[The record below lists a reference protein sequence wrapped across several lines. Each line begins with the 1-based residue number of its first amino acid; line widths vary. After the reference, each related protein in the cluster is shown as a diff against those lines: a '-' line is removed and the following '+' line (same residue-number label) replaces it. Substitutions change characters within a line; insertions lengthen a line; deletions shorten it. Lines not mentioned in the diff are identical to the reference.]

1 MKFSTKSR
9 YALRLMAEL
18 ARYAP
23 GTTVSL
29 KEISERQNLS
39 LKYLEQIVTPLAR
52 VGLVK
57 SERGSQGGYRLTKA
71 PADYTAGEILRAIE
85 GSVAPIPCLG
95 SETNECPMSDQ
106 CFTLPFWAGLDNVT
120 EEKQTILGDAE
131 LEPTFDYGASMRN
144 SGKGGSKYRNY
155 KDAAE
160 EIIQGCIDIATEV
173 GSQKI
178 GRPANGTSSEDI
190 NYIESPYSQNS
201 KTDFI
206 DNIISIR
213 NTYQGMT
220 SGDASVSDWIEV
232 VDPVLDTE
240 VRNAISTAIEKI
252 EACPAPF
259 VDNRTAQAWKDAATY
274 CNNDLVNALTKA
286 LTALSV
292 EK

>member
-1 MKFSTKSR
+1 MLPPFPE
-9 YALRLMAEL
+9 LR
-18 ARYAP
+18 
-23 GTTVSL
+23 
-29 KEISERQNLS
+29 
-39 LKYLEQIVTPLAR
+39 
-52 VGLVK
+52 
-57 SERGSQGGYRLTKA
+57 
-71 PADYTAGEILRAIE
+71 
-85 GSVAPIPCLG
+85 
-95 SETNECPMSDQ
+95 
-106 CFTLPFWAGLDNVT
+106 
-120 EEKQTILGDAE
+120 
-131 LEPTFDYGASMRN
+131 
-144 SGKGGSKYRNY
+144 
-155 KDAAE
+155 
-160 EIIQGCIDIATEV
+160 IDIATEV